1 MIKYI
6 FSLPG
11 QNQIDLLVPLG
22 VHSGRIFN
30 ILIFYCKTAQPNGTN
45 LGRDKEIEIYASK
58 VYFPWENCICGYI
71 KQCMTGK
78 NQDHI

>member
-22 VHSGRIFN
+22 VHSGRIFD
-30 ILIFYCKTAQPNGTN
+30 ILIFYHKTTQPNGTN
-45 LGRDKEIEIYASK
+45 LGRDKEIEKIQAKFIFHGRIVS
-58 VYFPWENCICGYI
+58 VDI
-71 KQCMTGK
+71 
-78 NQDHI
+78 